1 MKRRRMTEILI
12 EGNPELAD
20 RLASEIRHHYPVR
33 ELAAPRQ
40 GLTMIKMRE
49 TAKQSLFYLG
59 EVLVTEAKVEIGD
72 HIGVGIVAGVRE
84 KLAGDLAV
92 IDAACRAGLSET
104 AGWTAMLEAEEIR
117 LADRKHRELAA
128 LEKTKVQFDTME
140 E

>member
-20 RLASEIRHHYPVR
+20 RFASEIRGHHPVR
-33 ELAAPRQ
+33 ELVAPRQ

-49 TAKQSLFYLG
+49 TARQSLFYLG

-72 HIGVGIVAGVRE
+72 YIGVGIVAGAKE
-84 KLAGDLAV
+84 QLAADLAV

-104 AGWTAMLEAEEIR
+104 AGWNAMLEAEEVR
-117 LADRKHRELAA
+117 LAGKKRRELAA